1 MKKIMYFLVGLL
13 LISLV
18 RADTN
23 ISIDV
28 ATPEDINI
36 WANPNT
42 PGITNYYLDGVDY
55 KQSISDLYQHDM
67 GINYVFS
74 RLSDTFMTR
83 NYRTKLWKFS
93 NPNDFSTNSEY
104 NFWWIM
110 NNYFVPRTEF
120 NQLVDYTNSLE
131 SRLNTIEEIVGLDK
145 VLEKNK
151 EFALENNLKKFIFRG
166 KEYVMVGND
175 YVYIE
180 LRTVEQE
187 EEINVSVEF
196 VEDKQ
201 QSMVD
206 NWQIM
211 CDRGLIQF
219 CKILKQRGY

>member
-28 ATPEDINI
+28 ATPEDINV

-104 NFWWIM
+104 SFWWIM